1 MQKLEIDYN
10 GYREEN
16 GVLSETDK
24 EYLRHDVVILARA
37 LKMLFEEGF
46 KKMTTGSDTL
56 AKFKENIGGEKQFT
70 KYFPSFR
77 PCYR

>member
-1 MQKLEIDYN
+1 MPYSISAIAKNFGFDSDMQKLEIDYN
-10 GYREEN
+10 AYREEN

-46 KKMTTGSDTL
+46 KK
-56 AKFKENIGGEKQFT
+56 
-70 KYFPSFR
+70 
-77 PCYR
+77 

>member
-1 MQKLEIDYN
+1 MNKKPYSISAIAKNFGFDSDMQKLEIDYN

-16 GVLSETDK
+16 GVLSGTDK

-46 KKMTTGSDTL
+46 K
-56 AKFKENIGGEKQFT
+56 
-70 KYFPSFR
+70 
-77 PCYR
+77 